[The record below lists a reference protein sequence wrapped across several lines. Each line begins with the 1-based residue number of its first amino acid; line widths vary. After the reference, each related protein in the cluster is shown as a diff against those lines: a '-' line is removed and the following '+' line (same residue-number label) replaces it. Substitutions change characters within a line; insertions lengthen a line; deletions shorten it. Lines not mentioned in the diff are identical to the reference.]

1 MLFTLSA
8 LSLAALAT
16 EGTAT
21 VPVDQLLKLHADA
34 ATATDAAPSEAR
46 PAAPP
51 VPATLNRVAM
61 AGRILGDTV
70 AIEATVKVSVLSRD
84 EWTVVPL
91 MTLGP
96 DLELSELAPLSKGWL
111 MVEGD
116 TLNLVVNA
124 PGTYD
129 FPLSL
134 SLYAADLG
142 GGRRAA
148 RVALADP
155 LSASLKL
162 NYDPQRIAITEGGP
176 VRIESDGVIVR
187 PVDGV
192 LQVQWAPA
200 AEAVEEAAAEAAPVA
215 ARRTREPTVD
225 RAVVSVVSTLEG
237 TRLTRAWY
245 ELSFEGRASLT
256 LDWPEHQSLKRVYI
270 NGTPMELEAEG
281 SAITLAL
288 EPDQDGGDAG
298 TVELV
303 LSEEHGGYLLSGS
316 LDFVMPTV
324 SWPTRE
330 LACSLHLPEV
340 FNYAWSGGSME
351 AYAAGP
357 EAVFAYDVPTP
368 GRVTSW
374 HQELVISAAPTLRVD
389 YDVDLEGAYY
399 RP

>member
-1 MLFTLSA
+1 MLLALSA
-8 LSLAALAT
+8 LSLSAFAT

-21 VPVDQLLKLHADA
+21 VSVDDLLKLHADA
-34 ATATDAAPSEAR
+34 SSATAADAPT
-46 PAAPP
+46 PDTPP
-51 VPATLNRVAM
+51 VSATLDRVWLE
-61 AGRILGDTV
+61 GRVLGDTI
-70 AIEATVKVSVLSRD
+70 AIEADVKASVLARD
-84 EWTVVPL
+84 TWTVVPL

-96 DLELSELAPLSKGWL
+96 DLEITQLPTLSSGWL
-111 MVEGD
+111 MVEGE
-116 TLNLVVNA
+116 TLNLVA
-124 PGTYD
+124 KTPGSYD
-129 FPLSL
+129 FKLSL

-142 GGRRAA
+142 DDRRAA
-148 RVALADP
+148 RIALAEP
-155 LSASLKL
+155 MSASLRL
-162 NYDPQRIAITEGGP
+162 GYDPERVAISEGGP
-176 VRIESDGVIVR
+176 VRVESDGAIVR

-192 LQVQWAPA
+192 FQIQWA
-200 AEAVEEAAAEAAPVA
+200 AVSNTADEAAAAATPVA

-237 TRLTRAWY
+237 TRLTRVWY

-256 LDWPEHQSLKRVYI
+256 LDWPEQQSLKRVYV

-288 EPDQDGGDAG
+288 APERDGGDAG

-316 LDFVMPTV
+316 LDFTMPTV

-340 FNYAWSGGSME
+340 FNYTWSGGSME